1 MTAGKVERIRA
12 QFLMLKSMVWKLV
25 HRLLVLERAVVGSM
39 TIGLSISLILIKDL
53 NASGRFLMGLLK
65 LLRLQQIDNLT
76 DVTLIICAFTTVM
89 ETITDA
95 IRLVL

>member
-1 MTAGKVERIRA
+1 
-12 QFLMLKSMVWKLV
+12 MVWQLV

-39 TIGLSISLILIKDL
+39 TISLSISLILIKDL
-53 NASGRFLMGLLK
+53 YASGRILMGLLK
-65 LLRLQQIDNLT
+65 LLRLQQVDNLT
-76 DVTLIICAFTTVM
+76 DVTLIICAFTAVM